1 MAIAEASHAYAAL
14 RDLMRA
20 LQPPFLLRHFDATP
34 EDYEAIT
41 DEDLKCEYLDG
52 ELIVHSPASLDHEHR
67 VLFVGSVLREFVTTR
82 ALGRVFGSNAVMQLG
97 QRRFSPDVSVLLA
110 GNYGRIRGPR
120 VVGPMDLAVEIIST
134 STRAWDFET
143 KVPAYREG
151 RVGEIWLIDAE
162 RRQFTV
168 HAWTGEEYQ
177 SRVLTTGSWS
187 SVAVPGLR
195 IRLDCLWQSPL
206 PGVRDCLD
214 PA

>member
-1 MAIAEASHAYAAL
+1 MAIVASPEWYSEL
-14 RDLMRA
+14 REVLRA

-34 EDYEAIT
+34 DDYEAIT

-52 ELIVHSPASLDHEHR
+52 ELIVHSPASLDHESLSAFVIA
-67 VLFVGSVLREFVTTR
+67 VLHESVSARG
-82 ALGRVFGSNAVMQLG
+82 LGRVFGSNAVMQRG

-110 GNYGRIRGPR
+110 ASYDRIRGPR
-120 VVGPMDLAVEIIST
+120 VIGPMDLAVEVIST

-168 HAWTGEEYQ
+168 HAWTGEEYL
-177 SRVLTTGSWS
+177 SRVLATGSWS
-187 SVAVPGLR
+187 SPVIPGFVIR
-195 IRLDCLWQSPL
+195 IDGLWQSPL
-206 PGVRDCLD
+206 PGVRDCLETI
-214 PA
+214 

>member
-1 MAIAEASHAYAAL
+1 MAIVASSDRYLELREAL
-14 RDLMRA
+14 RM

-52 ELIVHSPASLDHEHR
+52 QLIVHSPASLDHEHLA
-67 VLFVGSVLREFVTTR
+67 LFVGAVLHEFVS
-82 ALGRVFGSNAVMQLG
+82 AGSLGRVFGSNAVMQLG

-110 GNYGRIRGPR
+110 VNYGRIRGQR
-120 VVGPMDLAVEIIST
+120 VIGPMDLAVEVISA

-162 RRQFTV
+162 RRQFAA
-168 HAWTGEEYQ
+168 HAWTGEEYL
-177 SRVLTTGSWS
+177 SRVLATGSWS
-187 SVAVPGLR
+187 SVAIPGLEV
-195 IRLDCLWQSPL
+195 RLDCLWQNPL
-206 PGVRDCLD
+206 PGVRDCLK
-214 PA
+214 AI